1 MSMPTIS
8 SKESLLNQFKKKC
21 ADHCLKV
28 TPQRTTI
35 YEELSRSKEHPTAD
49 LIYQKVRKK
58 LPNISFDTVN
68 RTLLTFSKLGVI
80 RVVEGYG
87 EAKRFDPDLEPHHHF
102 RCIRCNRIIDFQEQT
117 FDEIHIPKNISKQFT
132 VFHKKVVLEGVCET
146 CRKRK
151 E

>member
-1 MSMPTIS
+1 MSRVSAEES
-8 SKESLLNQFKKKC
+8 SLNQFREKC
-21 ADHCLKV
+21 AENGLKV
-28 TPQRTTI
+28 TPQRTAI
-35 YEELSRSKEHPTAD
+35 YEELFRSKEHPSAD

-68 RTLLTFSKLGVI
+68 RTLLTFSRLDVI

-102 RCIRCNRIIDFQEQT
+102 RCIICNSIIDFQEQT
-117 FDEIHIPKNISKQFT
+117 FDEINIPKSISKQFN
-132 VFHKKVVLEGVCET
+132 VLHKKVVLEGVCEP
-146 CRKRK
+146 CKKVK

>member
-1 MSMPTIS
+1 MPTIAG
-8 SKESLLNQFKKKC
+8 KESSLDQFKQRC
-21 ADHCLKV
+21 ADHNLKV

-35 YEELSRSKEHPTAD
+35 YEELLRSKEHPTAD

-58 LPNISFDTVN
+58 LPNVSFDTVN

-87 EAKRFDPDLEPHHHF
+87 EAKRFDPDLKPHHHF
-102 RCIRCNRIIDFQEQT
+102 RCIRCNRIIDFQERS
-117 FDEIHIPKNISKQFT
+117 FDEIKVPKNISKQFT
-132 VFHKKVVLEGVCET
+132 VLHKKVVLEGVCES
-146 CRKRK
+146 CQKRK

>member
-1 MSMPTIS
+1 MSKTS
-8 SKESLLNQFKKKC
+8 SNESLLHQFKKKC
-21 ADHCLKV
+21 ADHSLKV

-35 YEELSRSKEHPTAD
+35 YEELLRSKEHPTAD
-49 LIYQKVRKK
+49 LVYQKVRNK

-102 RCIRCNRIIDFQEQT
+102 RCIRCNRIIDLQEQT
-117 FDEIHIPKNISKQFT
+117 FDEINIPKNISKQFT
-132 VFHKKVVLEGVCET
+132 VLHKKVVLEGVCET

>member
-1 MSMPTIS
+1 MPTVS
-8 SKESLLNQFKKKC
+8 SKETLLNQFKKKC
-21 ADHCLKV
+21 VDHNLKI
-28 TPQRTTI
+28 TPQRTVI

-58 LPNISFDTVN
+58 FPNISFDTVN
-68 RTLLTFSKLGVI
+68 RTLLTFAKLGVI

-102 RCIRCNRIIDFQEQT
+102 RCIRCNRIIDFQEQS
-117 FDEIHIPKNISKQFT
+117 FDEIAIPKNISKQFT
-132 VFHKKVVLEGVCET
+132 VLHKKVVLEGLCET
-146 CRKRK
+146 CQKKK